1 MHRVLTKMF
10 EDRGQPVKKTY
21 QLNVGGNTDF
31 LNMKEQSRLTSKK
44 ISKTSSV
51 QSNLRTPL
59 ADDKIYIG
67 PSDFIPFLSN
77 KKLGF
82 MRIEGRMWAD
92 VPFNMEIR
100 LEVDDKANSGG
111 VSVDAIRCAQIAL
124 DRGQSGM
131 LEGPSA
137 YFMKHPPVQ
146 YADPVARQM
155 VEDFIKGKA

>member
-1 MHRVLTKMF
+1 LAKLVD
-10 EDRGQPVKKTY
+10 DRGAAITNTY

-31 LNMKEQSRLTSKK
+31 LNMKEQARLTSKK
-44 ISKTSSV
+44 ISKTESV
-51 QSNLRTPL
+51 QSNLKHRLP
-59 ADDKIYIG
+59 DDHIHVG
-67 PSDFIPFLSN
+67 PSDFIPFLHN
-77 KKLGF
+77 TKLGF

-111 VSVDAIRCAQIAL
+111 VSVDALRCAQIAL

-146 YADPVARQM
+146 YSDPVARQM
-155 VEDFIKGKA
+155 VEDFIAGKA

>member
-1 MHRVLTKMF
+1 
-10 EDRGQPVKKTY
+10 
-21 QLNVGGNTDF
+21 
-31 LNMKEQSRLTSKK
+31 MKEHGRLASKK

-51 QSNLRTPL
+51 QSNLRVPL
-59 ADDKIYIG
+59 AEDRIHIG
-67 PSDFIPFLSN
+67 PSDYIPFLGN

-92 VPFNMEIR
+92 VPFNMELR

-111 VSVDAIRCAQIAL
+111 VSVDAIRCVQIAL
-124 DRGQSGM
+124 DRGVSGY

-155 VEDFIKGKA
+155 VEDFIAGKETKK